1 MSAKSNPSNSTTI
14 LHISVVFVLFT
25 LSDCATD
32 HDPVVIILLSAFCI
46 NDFDMTCE
54 INTKQREK
62 RLIWNFTESVTLSND
77 NNSLCDKFER
87 NSDGILTCS
96 CDNNTKHL
104 DF

>member
-1 MSAKSNPSNSTTI
+1 
-14 LHISVVFVLFT
+14 
-25 LSDCATD
+25 
-32 HDPVVIILLSAFCI
+32 
-46 NDFDMTCE
+46 MTCE